1 MRKDAPCVSGVSFQ
15 VSPGRSEIVAAPLSS
30 CFSPEITLA
39 ERTVFSW
46 GVDLVRLVWG
56 YGGERSGD
64 RVRCEGG
71 ERQRLC
77 LVDAEGEVG

>member
-1 MRKDAPCVSGVSFQ
+1 MRKDTPCVSGVLLQ
-15 VSPGRSEIVAAPLSS
+15 VSLGRSEIVDPLSS

-39 ERTVFSW
+39 GRIVFSW
-46 GVDLVRLVWG
+46 GVDSVRLVWG
-56 YGGERSGD
+56 YGEERSAD

-77 LVDAEGEVG
+77 FVDAEGEVG